1 MKALVYD
8 GPKIVSYREVP
19 DPVPNQDNVLI
30 KIKAVGICGSDM
42 HAYLGHDERR
52 PAPLILGHEAA
63 GIISGGDRNGERV
76 TINPLVSCGT
86 CWACCNSRENICP
99 NRQIISMPPR
109 EGAFAQYVTMPERNL
124 VAVPS
129 DYCLQKAAL
138 VEPLAV
144 GWHTAKLAV
153 RATDISMEK
162 RALVIG
168 GGAIGLAT
176 ALALRAMGIDD
187 IVISEFNPLRREY
200 LREHIDAKVV
210 EKTDASFS
218 IIIDAVGFGSTR
230 AIASQLVSPGGII
243 AHVGLGDNTDGL
255 DVRRITL
262 QEITFIGT
270 YTYTAKDFKDTAE
283 ALFTGRLGS
292 LEWIEKRPLS
302 EGKASFRQLLGNTV
316 AAPKIVLDPWQ

>member
-63 GIISGGDRNGERV
+63 GIISGGDRNGERI

-153 RATDISMEK
+153 RAIDLSMEK

-176 ALALRAMGIDD
+176 ALALRALGIDD

-210 EKTDASFS
+210 EKTDSSFS

-230 AIASQLVSPGGII
+230 AIASQLVSPGGVI

-302 EGKASFRQLLGNTV
+302 EGKASFRELLGNTV

>member
-1 MKALVYD
+1 
-8 GPKIVSYREVP
+8 
-19 DPVPNQDNVLI
+19 
-30 KIKAVGICGSDM
+30 
-42 HAYLGHDERR
+42 
-52 PAPLILGHEAA
+52 
-63 GIISGGDRNGERV
+63 
-76 TINPLVSCGT
+76 
-86 CWACCNSRENICP
+86 
-99 NRQIISMPPR
+99 MPPR

-153 RATDISMEK
+153 RASDITMEK
-162 RALVIG
+162 SALVIG

-176 ALALRAMGIDD
+176 ALALKAMGIDD

-210 EKTDASFS
+210 EKTDASFP
-218 IIIDAVGFGSTR
+218 IIVDAVGFGSTR
-230 AIASQLVSPGGII
+230 AIASQLVSPGGVI

-255 DVRRITL
+255 DVRHITL

-270 YTYTAKDFKDTAE
+270 YTYTAQDFKDTAE
-283 ALFTGRLGS
+283 ALFTGRLGL

-302 EGKASFRQLLGNTV
+302 EGKASFRDLLGNTV